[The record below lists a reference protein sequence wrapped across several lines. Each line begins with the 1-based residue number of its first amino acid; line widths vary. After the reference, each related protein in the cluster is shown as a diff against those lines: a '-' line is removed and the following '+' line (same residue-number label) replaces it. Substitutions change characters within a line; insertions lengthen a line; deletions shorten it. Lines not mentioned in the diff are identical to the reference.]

1 MNQRQPKTTRT
12 ATHFPYAT
20 LFLSDRKEETAVK
33 KLRDGLE
40 AENTTLRQLV
50 ADLATPVLERGI
62 LGRSDALFVLGFP
75 PSAVPDLATIKR
87 RWRRL
92 AMIYHPDSA
101 FGDPERMSQLNL
113 APAKLAG

>member
-20 LFLSDRKEETAVK
+20 LFLSDRKAETAVE

-50 ADLATPVLERGI
+50 ADLVTPVLERGI

-75 PSAVPDLATIKR
+75 PRSEEHTSELQSLMRISSAVFCLTKKKYPSTTGHHA
-87 RWRRL
+87 
-92 AMIYHPDSA
+92 
-101 FGDPERMSQLNL
+101 
-113 APAKLAG
+113 